1 MMRKF
6 KRRYDVFIDV
16 KNSPFLAGTMDDYIY
31 KASTAGTMEMQ
42 AKVEKLMIHQR
53 IWTDGEMERI
63 YVDQA
68 QVPGGH
74 GVSTTAGISSAIKF
88 SAQKARTIVN
98 SKIRLVESL
107 YFNMMVRKYPAKHEK
122 YKRVTD
128 EIEELPIETF
138 TAHWLLFPSGP
149 YKIAWDAFIGIL
161 IFYSVLVVPMQI
173 GFISF
178 DDTSGADGI
187 TYMEYALDFIFLFD
201 IIASFNTAYY
211 ASEEEAYVIIRPK
224 IAVYY
229 LKTWFW
235 VDFLSTVPFDLIV
248 TTASGSSSKH
258 TKLVQLVKVLRLLRI
273 LRLLKIINFQII
285 MNFMEDQFAVPAATF
300 KLIDMFFRIILVS
313 HIMACVWWG
322 LTSQAIDGDMWHYNS
337 GDDLN
342 TSSFTAQYVG
352 ALYWVVQVY
361 NLPSRPVPVIARILA
376 DHWAMFRS
384 LLAPSFSPSYNLSSF
399 ILLSFSDID
408 YDGVRRLRPRER
420 QRAHLGHDRTRLGC
434 HHVLL
439 RGGAH
444 FGPHPKLQPSRGT

>member
-6 KRRYDVFIDV
+6 KRRYDVFIEI

-31 KASTAGTMEMQ
+31 KASAAGTSVTMEKQ
-42 AKVEKLMIHQR
+42 AKPKVEKLMIHQR

-63 YVDQA
+63 FVDQ
-68 QVPGGH
+68 QTQLHGGH

-88 SAQKARTIVN
+88 SAQKARTIMS

-187 TYMEYALDFIFLFD
+187 TYMEYALDFVFLFD

-224 IAVYY
+224 IAVHY

-248 TTASGSSSKH
+248 TAASGNSSKH

-273 LRLLKIINFQII
+273 LRLLKIVNFQQI
-285 MNFMEDQFAVPAATF
+285 MNMLEDQFAVPAVTF
-300 KLIDMFFRIILVS
+300 KLVDMFFRIILVS

-322 LTSQAIDGDMWHYNS
+322 LTSQAIDGDMWHYTS
-337 GDDLN
+337 GDNLN
-342 TSSFTAQYVG
+342 TSGFTAQYVG
-352 ALYWVVQVY
+352 ALYWVVQVCDSPLRLSSY
-361 NLPSRPVPVIARILA
+361 LRVSMLTIGQCFGLLSL
-376 DHWAMFRS
+376 FRS
-384 LLAPSFSPSYNLSSF
+384 LSLLF
-399 ILLSFSDID
+399 ILL
-408 YDGVRRLRPRER
+408 R
-420 QRAHLGHDRTRLGC
+420 H
-434 HHVLL
+434 
-439 RGGAH
+439 
-444 FGPHPKLQPSRGT
+444 